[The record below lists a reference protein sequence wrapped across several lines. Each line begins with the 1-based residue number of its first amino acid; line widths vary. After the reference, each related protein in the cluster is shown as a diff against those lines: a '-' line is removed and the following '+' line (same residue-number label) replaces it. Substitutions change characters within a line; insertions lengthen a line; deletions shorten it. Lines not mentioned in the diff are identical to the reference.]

1 MQRCTEHGLLNCR
14 CREPL
19 NAYLARQFRESG
31 NGYVDHGQLASDAVR
46 LDALGDR
53 IFRRGH
59 VGGETKR

>member
-31 NGYVDHGQLASDAVR
+31 HDHVDRSQLANTDLRVADMGRGIS
-46 LDALGDR
+46 
-53 IFRRGH
+53 RRG
-59 VGGETKR
+59 VLGGEAKR